1 MSVAPSETTMVR
13 GIQRMGTNPPK
24 LDANLI
30 AKGAVLTAG
39 GTSYLLNPT
48 GINCMNIICGT
59 PSIVYTSMS
68 RKGIEIT
75 DKKACCGGHYYQVSK
90 MTGMV
95 ALGKQESKT
104 AVGKAMATKL
114 GLCAK
119 GPYYSVTNKID
130 KDNVQSVSL
139 DNDAGCLKVIAPAHA
154 ALSKTCAPT
163 CCGAEGTNC
172 KNLIKGRLIR
182 NVHQPIFNG
191 KSGKDREQI
200 GIITSSNAMCP
211 KSCCTAAPW
220 RFLHMRVE
228 VTNPEWKKTA
238 TEDDYIRLATFL
250 FTTNGGEYTFVN
262 NFLGPAETRLP
273 YTWSVGSGGDFG
285 LNQWVT
291 YSDIKG
297 MIANGAINS
306 GSLLDEIK
314 AGIMK
319 AASGAMDK
327 AKEKMNQ
334 GMAQMKGMFNK

>member
-1 MSVAPSETTMVR
+1 MSVAPAETTMVR
-13 GIQRMGTNPPK
+13 GIQRMGTNPPQ

-39 GTSYLLNPT
+39 GTSYVLNPT
-48 GINCMNIICGT
+48 GISCMNIICGT

-75 DKKACCGGHYYQVSK
+75 DKKACCGGKHHYQVSK
-90 MTGMV
+90 MTGML
-95 ALGKQESKT
+95 ALGKQESK
-104 AVGKAMATKL
+104 AVVGKAAPAKL
-114 GLCAK
+114 GLFTK
-119 GPYYSVTNKID
+119 GPYYAVTSTND
-130 KDNVQSVSL
+130 KTKAVSL
-139 DNDAGCLKVIAPAHA
+139 DNDAACLKVVAPAHA
-154 ALSKTCAPT
+154 AISKACAPT

-191 KSGKDREQI
+191 QTGKNRQQI

-228 VTNPEWKKTA
+228 VTNEEWKKTA

-250 FTTNGGEYTFVN
+250 FTTNGGEYTFVD

-273 YTWSVGSGGDFG
+273 YTWGVGTGGDFG

-297 MIANGAINS
+297 MIANGVINS

-314 AGIMK
+314 ASIVSAAKAGI
-319 AASGAMDK
+319 DK
-327 AKEKMNQ
+327 AKEKMDQAKNLF
-334 GMAQMKGMFNK
+334 K